1 MSAWIPKTKN
11 IYDDD
16 YNFLYEYPI
25 NYSNISRRLRK
36 IVCNNDI
43 CHAITENGL
52 VFSWGNDIYHKG
64 TLGLGNNIFQVNTPV
79 LNKYLSK
86 VKIFDIS
93 LSEEHCAAIDYNN
106 YLYTWGVEEHGELG
120 FFDKNEKKVCEP
132 IKVCMNNKPFLV
144 DKIKCG
150 KFYTAG
156 INNKGIAFL
165 FGNKTIENENNNNSN
180 NEIIFFSFNNNSNY
194 NYFAKD
200 IYCGEDFII
209 ICLEKEIL
217 LVYSFN
223 DGLFEIK
230 LNSDKENDINTNYII
245 SKISIVN
252 KNLYILDEN
261 NNRLF
266 EYTYNN
272 KSFNK
277 PFNIYDYYQNEYEVN
292 PGIKLSIIEMPF
304 FVKFLFFWI
313 ECSENEKK
321 DFISQKNKMFYKLNE
336 NILHPNN
343 NKGSKGPNINEYIL
357 FGNNKKKIELIKVD
371 YINLYNKKEKNILLK
386 GENIYSYLKNKKDE
400 IIYENNINPNANNN
414 INIDSSFQS
423 LNIPISK
430 NYGNRNDVHDCNK
443 NKLNYD
449 IPNNISKTLN
459 IINNNEKINKIDYNN
474 YNKKAKKYN
483 YNYGY
488 SDNRNK
494 YSISQEKKRNKI
506 NDTE

>member
-52 VFSWGNDIYHKG
+52 VFSWGNDLYHKG

-106 YLYTWGVEEHGELG
+106 FLYTWGVEEHGELG

-132 IKVCMNNKPFLV
+132 IKVCINKKPFLV
-144 DKIKCG
+144 DKVKCG
-150 KFYTAG
+150 KYYTSG

-165 FGNKTIENENNNNSN
+165 FGNIKNENENNNNIN

-200 IYCGEDFII
+200 IYCGEDFLI
-209 ICLEKEIL
+209 ICLEKEKL

-230 LNSDKENDINTNYII
+230 LNVDKDNNINNNYII
-245 SKISIVN
+245 SKISNILFEFVHNN
-252 KNLYILDEN
+252 KN
-261 NNRLF
+261 
-266 EYTYNN
+266 
-272 KSFNK
+272 FNK
-277 PFNIYDYYQNEYEVN
+277 PFSIYDYHQNEYEVN
-292 PGIKLSIIEMPF
+292 PDIKISIIEMPF

-321 DFISQKNKMFYKLNE
+321 DFILQKNKMFYKINE
-336 NILHPNN
+336 NIFNHNN
-343 NKGSKGPNINEYIL
+343 NKGPNINEYIL
-357 FGNNKKKIELIKVD
+357 FGNNKKKIELIKIE

-386 GENIYSYLKNKKDE
+386 EENIYSYLKNKKTENEYD
-400 IIYENNINPNANNN
+400 NNINNINININN
-414 INIDSSFQS
+414 INIDSSFQT
-423 LNIPISK
+423 LNIPIS
-430 NYGNRNDVHDCNK
+430 
-443 NKLNYD
+443 
-449 IPNNISKTLN
+449 
-459 IINNNEKINKIDYNN
+459 
-474 YNKKAKKYN
+474 
-483 YNYGY
+483 
-488 SDNRNK
+488 
-494 YSISQEKKRNKI
+494 
-506 NDTE
+506 